1 MPHRLMLWMPA
12 LVVASST
19 NADVVEL
26 QVTSQISSIE
36 PWRPS
41 PTLATSGPNSQVFL
55 SLILDTD
62 APPRATHA
70 TQNRYEDSV
79 VSWRILLGENTFEGT
94 TATTLSVRNAS
105 SIDQFAFSIS
115 ETDIATFSGDPAIL
129 ATFGQI
135 TFAWWDDL
143 SATTLD
149 STSLVGALQIV
160 DVEFF
165 PSESGT
171 LIYDG
176 NRAGADWALGME
188 STLIPAAPTSTLL
201 ALGFF
206 AARRRS
212 RN

>member
-1 MPHRLMLWMPA
+1 MQLYRIIF
-12 LVVASST
+12 VVGLTVACNAS
-19 NADVVEL
+19 ADIVEL

-55 SLILDTD
+55 SLILDT
-62 APPRATHA
+62 ATPPRTTHA

-94 TATTLSVRNAS
+94 AATTLNVRNTA
-105 SIDQFAFSIS
+105 SIDQFSFSIA
-115 ETDIATFSGDPAIL
+115 ETDISSFSGDPDIL

-149 STSLVGALQIV
+149 STSLVDALQIV
-160 DVEFF
+160 DGEFF
-165 PSESGT
+165 PSEGGT

-176 NRAGADWALGME
+176 NRAGADWTLGME
-188 STLIPAAPTSTLL
+188 STLIPAAPTPTLL